1 MHMQRNSFLFLIVVL
16 LFAVTAAPS
25 FSQPTGLIIQLE
37 KGQSPNGLFPQEK
50 SKSAALRLLSSALNI
65 HYLPAGS
72 AEEARRLHDYLEKN
86 PAVQY
91 VSYDQNIE
99 FRLDPNDDR
108 YDRQWSLPR
117 IEAPAVWG
125 LAQGGRTA
133 NGDEIVIAVIDSGF
147 DIQHPDLAPNI
158 WNNNGEIA
166 GDNLDNDQNGLVDD
180 LHGWDFV
187 DETADL
193 QVDWHGHSVAGIAGA
208 RGNNGIGVAGVSWEV
223 KLMLFSVRRVSDVI
237 GAFDYILD
245 QRRKYNESRGQSG
258 AFVVTVNTSLGL
270 NNSFCDSQPS
280 WRDIYD
286 QLGAQGVLSVASPPN
301 SNIDVDVEG
310 DIPTTCPSDFLL
322 TVLRTNEEDQKDPRS
337 GYGTTSID
345 LGVPGNN
352 IYTTDLNDGYHP
364 FSGTSA
370 SSPHLSG
377 AIALLYSLPC
387 PTLADQALAN
397 PAVTALLIKSA
408 VLNGVDL
415 FDELEAYSVTGGRL
429 NVKNSA
435 DILLENCEITEES
448 VQLVNLWPNPAD
460 DFIRISYQLQ
470 ATETGRLLIYNALGQ
485 EVWRDNVIPTGAI
498 LGEENFPVANLSPGI
513 YFLVL
518 KTGDQR
524 AVRRF
529 VVY

>member
-1 MHMQRNSFLFLIVVL
+1 MIEKKFIRIILICSFLASATIPAFN
-16 LFAVTAAPS
+16 
-25 FSQPTGLIIQLE
+25 QNTGLIVQLRPGQLWTNLIPWE
-37 KGQSPNGLFPQEK
+37 KNKSTASRML
-50 SKSAALRLLSSALNI
+50 SKSLNI
-65 HYLPAGS
+65 HYLPARS
-72 AEEARRLHDYLEKN
+72 PEEARQLHDYLERH
-86 PAVQY
+86 PAVRY
-91 VSYDQNIE
+91 ISYDREIE

-125 LAQGGRTA
+125 ITQGGRTA
-133 NGDEIVIAVIDSGF
+133 NGDEIVVAIIDSGF

-166 GDNLDNDQNGLVDD
+166 GDNLDNDQNGFADD

-193 QVDWHGHSVAGIAGA
+193 RVDWHGHSVAGIVGA
-208 RGNNGIGVAGVSWEV
+208 RGNNGIGVAGVSWDV

-245 QRRKYNESRGQSG
+245 QRRKYNESRGERG
-258 AFVVTVNTSLGL
+258 AFVVAVNTSLGL

-301 SNIDVDVEG
+301 SNINVEVEG

-322 TVLRTNEEDQKDPRS
+322 TVLRTDEDDQKHANS

-387 PTLADQALAN
+387 PFLADQALAN
-397 PAVTALLIKSA
+397 PAVTALLVKSA

-460 DFIRISYQLQ
+460 DFVRISYQLQ

-485 EVWRDNVIPTGAI
+485 EVWRDNVIPSGLI
-498 LGEENFPVANLSPGI
+498 LGEKSFPVANLSPGI

-518 KTGDQR
+518 KTGDRR
-524 AVRRF
+524 AVRKF

>member
-1 MHMQRNSFLFLIVVL
+1 MHMQCNFFLFLIVVL
-16 LFAVTAAPS
+16 IFSVTTVPS

-37 KGQSPNGLFPQEK
+37 KGQSPKSLFPQEK
-50 SKSAALRLLSSALNI
+50 SKITALRSLSSTLNI
-65 HYLPAGS
+65 HYLPAAS
-72 AEEARRLHDYLEKN
+72 AEEARQLYDYLAKS

-125 LAQGGRTA
+125 ITQGGRTA

-147 DIQHPDLAPNI
+147 DILHPDLAPNI
-158 WNNNGEIA
+158 WHNSGEVT
-166 GDNLDNDQNGLVDD
+166 GDQIDNDQNGFVDD

-208 RGNNGIGVAGVSWEV
+208 RGNNGIGVAGVSWDV

-245 QRRKYNESRGQSG
+245 QRRKYNESQGAQG
-258 AFVVTVNTSLGL
+258 AFVVAVNTSLGL

-322 TVLRTNEEDQKDPRS
+322 TVLRTDEDDQKDTRS

-387 PTLADQALAN
+387 PSLADQALEN
-397 PAVTALLIKSA
+397 PALAALLVKSA

-415 FDELEAYSVTGGRL
+415 FDNLKTYSVTGGRL
-429 NVKNSA
+429 NIKNSA
-435 DILLENCEITEES
+435 DILLENCSFEEES
-448 VQLVNLWPNPAD
+448 LALINLWPNPAL
-460 DFIRISYQLQ
+460 DFIKLSYQMQ
-470 ATETGRLLIYNALGQ
+470 SSGSGQLLIYNALGQ
-485 EVWRDNVIPTGAI
+485 EVLRNSVLPTGIAADQKD
-498 LGEENFPVANLSPGI
+498 LSVVNLSPGI

-518 KTGDQR
+518 TAGEKR
-524 AVRRF
+524 MVRKF
-529 VVY
+529 VVH